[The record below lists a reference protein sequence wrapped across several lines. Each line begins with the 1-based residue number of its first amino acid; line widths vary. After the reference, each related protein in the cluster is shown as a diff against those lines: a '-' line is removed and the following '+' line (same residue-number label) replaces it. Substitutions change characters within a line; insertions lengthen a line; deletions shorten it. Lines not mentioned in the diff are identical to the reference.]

1 MITDGT
7 LVERLKKLQPSL
19 VDKDFSPTVDGTIIL
34 QDDSDGKGAYIA
46 SWNHPTIN
54 RPTDDE
60 IKAVVL
66 E

>member
-7 LVERLKKLQPSL
+7 LAERLKKLEPSL
-19 VDKDFSPTVDGTIIL
+19 TDRDFSPTIDGTIIL

-46 SWNHPTIN
+46 SWNHPSITQ
-54 RPTDDE
+54 PTDDA

-66 E
+66 

>member
-7 LVERLKKLQPSL
+7 LAERLKKLEPSL
-19 VDKDFSPTVDGTIIL
+19 TDRDFSPTIDGTIIL
-34 QDDSDGKGAYIA
+34 QDDSDGKGAYIK
-46 SWNHPTIN
+46 SWNHPTIT

-66 E
+66 

>member
-34 QDDSDGKGAYIA
+34 QDDSNGKGAYIA

>member
-19 VDKDFSPTVDGTIIL
+19 VDRDFSPTVDGTIIL
-34 QDDSDGKGAYIA
+34 QDDSNGKGAYIA

-66 E
+66 

>member
-7 LVERLKKLQPSL
+7 LAERLKKLEPSL
-19 VDKDFSPTVDGTIIL
+19 TDRDFSPTIDGTIIL

-46 SWNHPTIN
+46 SWKHATIT
-54 RPTDDE
+54 RPTDDA

-66 E
+66 

>member
-7 LVERLKKLQPSL
+7 LIERLKKLQPSL

-34 QDDSDGKGAYIA
+34 QDDSNGKGAYIA

>member
-7 LVERLKKLQPSL
+7 LIERLKKLQPSL

-34 QDDSDGKGAYIA
+34 QDDSNGKGAYIA

-66 E
+66 

>member
-34 QDDSDGKGAYIA
+34 QDDSNGKGAYIA

-66 E
+66 

>member
-7 LVERLKKLQPSL
+7 LAERLKKLEPSL
-19 VDKDFSPTVDGTIIL
+19 TDRDFSPTIDGTIIL
-34 QDDSDGKGAYIA
+34 QDDADGKGAYIA
-46 SWNHPTIN
+46 SWEHKTIT

-66 E
+66 

>member
-7 LVERLKKLQPSL
+7 LVERLKKLEPSL
-19 VDKDFSPTVDGTIIL
+19 VDRDFSPTVDGTIIL
-34 QDDSDGKGAYIA
+34 QDDSNGKGAYIA

-66 E
+66 